1 MCLFELPYID
11 KCVDTSDQM
20 SFFTCPLAH
29 TQKHIPN
36 VMPMINII
44 LLITNVF
51 FIIKNLTCNNS
62 TSYPPAQPINLKNN
76 FDKFFFFDSFC
87 LRRFCKVIK
96 RKAILPNFNPYFFLV
111 RHILI

>member
-1 MCLFELPYID
+1 M
-11 KCVDTSDQM
+11 
-20 SFFTCPLAH
+20 
-29 TQKHIPN
+29 
-36 VMPMINII
+36 
-44 LLITNVF
+44 F
-51 FIIKNLTCNNS
+51 FIIKNLTYNNS
-62 TSYPPAQPINLKNN
+62 TSYPPAQPINIKSN

>member
-29 TQKHIPN
+29 KQKHIPN

-62 TSYPPAQPINLKNN
+62 TSYLPAQPINLKNN

-96 RKAILPNFNPYFFLV
+96 RKAILPNFNQYFF
-111 RHILI
+111 